1 MEYTMKKKIF
11 FAIFLLAAV
20 LAFTE
25 ELTGFM
31 GIDFG
36 TTREEAA
43 KIIEAKGYT
52 LIKDEKVNST
62 YLNLTGVCFGLPAPI
77 IILSYS
83 KNNLFA
89 GGTFIVELNED
100 TKADVF
106 DTLKSFRKTFKLD
119 DDRKERRENSL
130 IFYFIAPNKNRLI
143 VTLSIDKA
151 AFTFGYKDTEEKT
164 KGKLQLNDL
173 VDKFWDAE
181 YLTLKYS
188 LLLQKDNSF
197 IFIASGGN
205 IDGMATGTYTI
216 TDDIISFSTLSYRGK
231 NVNLIF
237 RQSES
242 YKIENITA
250 NSFIMKNTNPPDDLF
265 AMPIPFKLKD

>member
-11 FAIFLLAAV
+11 FTIFLLAAV

-36 TTREEAA
+36 TTKAEAA

-100 TKADVF
+100 TQEDVWN
-106 DTLKSFRKTFKLD
+106 TFKSLQKIFNIEKGWNED
-119 DDRKERRENSL
+119 DGNRAVLYR
-130 IFYFIAPNKNRLI
+130 IAPNKNRLI
-143 VTLSIDKA
+143 LTCYHGKEYVRQDDFTCLVYTDSKKYETLLSSEKKAIEKDKKERSDA
-151 AFTFGYKDTEEKT
+151 AEKKAT
-164 KGKLQLNDL
+164 M
-173 VDKFWDAE
+173 
-181 YLTLKYS
+181 
-188 LLLQKDNSF
+188 QK
-197 IFIASGGN
+197 
-205 IDGMATGTYTI
+205 
-216 TDDIISFSTLSYRGK
+216 SY
-231 NVNLIF
+231 F
-237 RQSES
+237 
-242 YKIENITA
+242 
-250 NSFIMKNTNPPDDLF
+250 
-265 AMPIPFKLKD
+265 

>member
-1 MEYTMKKKIF
+1 MKKKI
-11 FAIFLLAAV
+11 LLAAFLFTIG
-20 LAFTE
+20 LAFAE

-43 KIIEAKGYT
+43 KIMEAKGYT

-83 KNNLFA
+83 KKNLFA

-100 TKADVF
+100 TQEDVWN
-106 DTLKSFRKTFKLD
+106 TFKSLQKIFNIEKGWNED
-119 DDRKERRENSL
+119 DGNRAVLYR
-130 IFYFIAPNKNRLI
+130 IAPNKNRLI
-143 VTLSIDKA
+143 LTCYHGKA
-151 AFTFGYKDTEEKT
+151 SFTFGYKDTEEKT

-188 LLLQKDNSF
+188 LMLQKDNSF